1 MTSVTFDDFCENIPD
16 LKENIQNGTIKV
28 IPLKNGKKAPRDNGW
43 SKKEYTLTEIENSN
57 TNLGIMPGYN
67 HQDSSLA
74 IIDID
79 GYTMNGV
86 NAEEKA
92 YYKEATQKFLF
103 ECLKDIPGAMIV
115 RTQSGGFHI
124 YLWNRTVN
132 EHIHET
138 SNHLHFPMDFYIE
151 ELRGKSLK
159 HSIEIFTKGG
169 SKQCLLPG
177 CIVYNEATGKENDY
191 IILSEINSLNNIATV
206 DNIHQT
212 VIDTLVKKGFT
223 YNETTTNDKPNND
236 NSDYSTEL
244 KTLTKKEIEEVA
256 EIVSPVIEKIDGQKH
271 TGTLYL
277 GGYFSRNI
285 TASSTNKI
293 ANHIIRK
300 IGHLF
305 DNTTEFKK
313 TLLKNYNKTD
323 DYKGGLP
330 KFCSIVES
338 VDPTFNT
345 SKFIFQMNKICRL
358 RFVHSILTK
367 KYSNS
372 KKKYLDIDYTNNK
385 ISTHIWNKT
394 EVKNEDGTTDT
405 RVFHTD
411 TYDLVN
417 MSPVDV
423 YETYNILDK
432 NASPKLCFSF
442 YRKGMPSKQTI
453 EGDDI
458 QIIEKQLERRPGIV
472 LKPREYKGI
481 VNEIIN
487 EYIKL
492 DQIHTIEEIPVPGI
506 FCNPLNG
513 QLARADE
520 NKSIPIELPSIDS
533 VSQAIGIWEDLEEV
547 YPGDH
552 SKLAHILRWGLL
564 SPFSYILKT
573 RFVWL
578 PMLFLYGASRTSKTT
593 LAEISLSPYSR
604 ITNEISIG
612 GGAFN
617 TDYRIG
623 HALSRQGIGTII
635 NEPSA
640 TINNDAFCDLLKRC
654 VESGIS
660 REKNENGMHIKIPC
674 YSNMCFTSN
683 SFLPTNDAFV
693 RRADYLE
700 FTKNER
706 LSDDDIELFNKT
718 FKHQNWNNTRFLEL
732 KPIGDYMA
740 YYVSQDVEV
749 LGNNHTD
756 VVFGMIESLFQYVG
770 EKPFAWLFSIPELME
785 IGASDNEVLSEFR
798 RMILKDYRDLTK
810 NSSKLYES
818 AFLNEVEVDDNMNVI
833 PVENNGD
840 FAKLLRAMIG
850 GNNVDYLHF
859 QRSNDSEYVI
869 VNTSVKNALKD
880 FNGSQITCKGLADYM
895 GKEYKTVY
903 YKGNRIKGFR
913 IEFEDFIMFL
923 NGGFGNLGNS
933 E

>member
-1 MTSVTFDDFCENIPD
+1 MVSVTFNDFCENIPD
-16 LKENIQNGTIKV
+16 LKENIINGSIKV

-43 SKKEYTLTEIENSN
+43 SKKEYTLQSLETSN

-67 HQDSSLA
+67 HTESSLA

-79 GYTMNGV
+79 GYTMNSV
-86 NAEEKA
+86 NADVKR
-92 YYKEATQKFLF
+92 YYKEATQKYLY

-132 EHIHET
+132 DHVHET
-138 SNHLHFPMDFYIE
+138 SNNLHFPSDFYIE
-151 ELRGKSLK
+151 ELQGKSLK

-177 CIVYNEATGKENDY
+177 CIVYDEATGKKNDY
-191 IILSEINSLNNIATV
+191 IILSEVNSLNNIATV

-212 VIDTLVKKGFT
+212 VIDTLTAKGFT
-223 YNETTTNDKPNND
+223 YYTTEKTTKEPATNNVPH
-236 NSDYSTEL
+236 EL
-244 KTLTKKEIEEVA
+244 KKLNKTEIQQAVTLI
-256 EIVSPVIEKIDGQKH
+256 SPILEKIDGQKH

-285 TASSTNKI
+285 TSKSCNQI
-293 ANHIIRK
+293 ANGVIRE

-305 DNTTEFKK
+305 NDAGEFKK
-313 TLLKNYNKTD
+313 TLLKNYTKND

-330 KFCSIVES
+330 KFCNIVES
-338 VDPTFNT
+338 IDPTFNS
-345 SKFIFQMNKICRL
+345 SKFIFQMNKICRTT
-358 RFVHSILTK
+358 FVHSILVK
-367 KYSNS
+367 KYNKN
-372 KKKYLDIDYTNNK
+372 KKKYLDIDYKNNK
-385 ISTHIWNKT
+385 ISTHIWNR
-394 EVKNEDGTTDT
+394 VKKENEDGTETWAT
-405 RVFHTD
+405 FHTD

-417 MSPVDV
+417 MSPEDI

-432 NASPKLCFSF
+432 NASPKLCLTF

-458 QIIEKQLERRPGIV
+458 QVIEKQLERRPGIV
-472 LKPREYKGI
+472 LKPREYKGV

-492 DQIHTIEEIPVPGI
+492 DQIHIIEEIPVPGV
-506 FCNPLNG
+506 FCNPLTG
-513 QLARADE
+513 ALARADN
-520 NKSIPIELPSIDS
+520 NKNVPIELPNPDK
-533 VSQAIGIWEDLEEV
+533 VSQAIGIWEDLERV
-547 YPGDH
+547 YPGDN

-593 LAEISLSPYSR
+593 LAEISLSPYTK
-604 ITNEISIG
+604 ITPEISIG

-640 TINNDAFCDLLKRC
+640 TINNDHNCDLLKRC
-654 VESGIS
+654 VESPIS
-660 REKNENGMHIKIPC
+660 REVKDNGVHTKVPC

-683 SFLPTNDAFV
+683 SFIPTNDAFV

-706 LSDDDIELFNKT
+706 LSDDNVKEFNET

-732 KPIGDYMA
+732 RPLGDFIV
-740 YYVSQDVEV
+740 YYVNQNVNI
-749 LGNNHTD
+749 LGSNHTD
-756 VVFGMIESLFQYVG
+756 IVFNMIDALYGYVG
-770 EKPFAWLFSIPELME
+770 EHAPGWLYSIPELMD
-785 IGASDNEVLSEFR
+785 IGVSDTEVLSEFR
-798 RMILKDYRDLTK
+798 RLVLKDYRDLTK
-810 NSSKLYES
+810 NSSKMYDY
-818 AFLNEVEVDDNMNVI
+818 AFENAATVDDDLNVTHH
-833 PVENNGD
+833 NHQGD
-840 FAKLLRAMIG
+840 FAKLLRAIIES
-850 GNNVDYLHF
+850 NNIPYLHF
-859 QRSNDSEYVI
+859 AKVKGGEYVI
-869 VNTSVKNALKD
+869 VNSSVKNALKD
-880 FNGSQITCKGLADYM
+880 FNGLQITCKGLADYM
-895 GKEYKTVY
+895 GYKYGTIS
-903 YKGNRIKGFR
+903 YKGHKIKAFR
-913 IEFEDFIMFL
+913 MLFHEFINFM
-923 NGGFGNLGNS
+923 NGGY
-933 E
+933 EDK

>member
-1 MTSVTFDDFCENIPD
+1 MVSVTFNDFCDNIPD
-16 LKENIQNGTIKV
+16 LRENIVNGNIKV

-43 SKKEYTLTEIENSN
+43 SKKEYSISDLETSN

-67 HQDSSLA
+67 HTDSSLA

-86 NAEEKA
+86 NAEEKR
-92 YYKEATQKFLF
+92 YYKEATQKYLY

-132 EHIHET
+132 EHLHET
-138 SNHLHFPMDFYIE
+138 SNNLHFPKDFYIE
-151 ELRGKSLK
+151 ELQGKSLK

-177 CIVYNEATGKENDY
+177 CIVYDEATGKENDY

-212 VIDTLVKKGFT
+212 VIDTLLAKGFT
-223 YNETTTNDKPNND
+223 YEQRQKTTATDIP
-236 NSDYSTEL
+236 STTRKLKKLSNTEIQKVVEL
-244 KTLTKKEIEEVA
+244 TAPLL
-256 EIVSPVIEKIDGQKH
+256 EKIDGQKH

-277 GGYFSRNI
+277 GGYLSRNV
-285 TASSTNKI
+285 TSKSCNQ
-293 ANHIIRK
+293 
-300 IGHLF
+300 IGNGIVREIGTLF
-305 DNTTEFKK
+305 NDVGEFKK

-330 KFCSIVES
+330 KFCEIVES
-338 VDPTFNT
+338 IDPTFNT
-345 SKFIFQMNKICRL
+345 SKFIFQMNKVCRE

-367 KYSNS
+367 KYNNN

-385 ISTHIWNKT
+385 ISTHIWNRSEK
-394 EVKNEDGTTDT
+394 ENEDGTKTT
-405 RVFHTD
+405 FTYHTD

-417 MSPVDV
+417 MSPEDI

-432 NASPKLCFSF
+432 NASPKLCFTF

-458 QIIEKQLERRPGIV
+458 SIIEKQLERRPGIV
-472 LKPREYKGI
+472 LKPREYKGV

-492 DQIHTIEEIPVPGI
+492 DQIHIIEEIPVPGV
-506 FCNPLNG
+506 FCNPLTGN
-513 QLARADE
+513 LARADN
-520 NKSIPIELPSIDS
+520 NKAVPIELPSQDN
-533 VSQAIGIWEDLEEV
+533 VSQAIGIWEDLEKV
-547 YPGDH
+547 YPGDN

-573 RFVWL
+573 RFVWQ

-593 LAEISLSPYSR
+593 LAEISLCPYSR

-617 TDYRIG
+617 TEYRIG

-635 NEPSA
+635 NEPSSS
-640 TINNDAFCDLLKRC
+640 INNDVYVDMLKRC
-654 VESGIS
+654 VESNIS
-660 REKNENGMHIKIPC
+660 RERDVGGIHTKIPA

-683 SFLPTNDAFV
+683 SFIPTNDAFV

-706 LSDDDIELFNKT
+706 LSDDDIKLFNKT
-718 FKHQNWNNTRFLEL
+718 FQHQNWNNTRFLEL
-732 KPIGDYMA
+732 LPLGDFMV
-740 YYVSQDVEV
+740 YYVNQDVNM
-749 LGNNHTD
+749 LANQHID
-756 VVFGMIESLFQYVG
+756 IVFEMINAAYKYIG
-770 EKPFAWLFSIPELME
+770 EHAPAWLFSIPELMD
-785 IGASDNEVLSEFR
+785 IGASDTEVLSEFR
-798 RMILKDYRDLTK
+798 RLILKDYRDLTK
-810 NSSKLYES
+810 NSSKMYDY
-818 AFLNEVEVDDNMNVI
+818 AFENVAEVDDDLNVKHLTHQ
-833 PVENNGD
+833 GD
-840 FAKLLRAMIG
+840 FAKLLRAIIES
-850 GNNVDYLHF
+850 NNIPYLHYVKVK
-859 QRSNDSEYVI
+859 DVEYVI
-869 VNTSVKNALKD
+869 VNTTIKNALKD
-880 FNGSQITCKGLADYM
+880 FNGLQITCKGLADYM
-895 GKEYKTVY
+895 GYKY
-903 YKGNRIKGFR
+903 DSIRYKGHKIRGFR
-913 IEFEDFIMFL
+913 MLFSEFINFM
-923 NGGFGNLGNS
+923 NGGY
-933 E
+933 EDK

>member
-1 MTSVTFDDFCENIPD
+1 MVTVTFNDFCDNIPD
-16 LKENIQNGTIKV
+16 LRENILDNRIKV
-28 IPLKNGKKAPRDNGW
+28 IPLKQGQKAPRDNGW
-43 SKKEYTLTEIENSN
+43 SKKEYSIEDLETSN

-67 HQDSSLA
+67 HTDSSLA

-79 GYTMNGV
+79 GYTMNMV
-86 NAEEKA
+86 KPEEKQ
-92 YYKEATQKFLF
+92 YYKEATQKFLY

-132 EHIHET
+132 DHLHET
-138 SNHLHFPMDFYIE
+138 SNNLHFPEDFYIE

-177 CIVYNEATGKENDY
+177 CIVYDKATGKENDY

-212 VIDTLVKKGFT
+212 VIDTLVAKGFT
-223 YNETTTNDKPNND
+223 YHKPEKTTTTETPTTYNH
-236 NSDYSTEL
+236 EL
-244 KTLTKKEIEEVA
+244 KTLKPDEIQQVVELT
-256 EIVSPVIEKIDGQKH
+256 SPVIRKIDGQKH

-285 TASSTNKI
+285 TSKSCNQV
-293 ANHIIRK
+293 ANGIIRE

-305 DNTTEFKK
+305 DDVHGFKK
-313 TLLKNYNKTD
+313 TLLKNYNKSD

-330 KFCSIVES
+330 KLCSIVES
-338 VDPTFNT
+338 IDPTFNT
-345 SKFIFQMNKICRL
+345 SKFIFNMNKICRD
-358 RFVHSILTK
+358 RFVHSIMVK
-367 KYSNS
+367 KYNNN

-385 ISTHIWNKT
+385 ISTHIWNRA
-394 EVKNEDGTTDT
+394 ERENEDGSKSWVT
-405 RVFHTD
+405 FHTD
-411 TYDLVN
+411 TYDLIN
-417 MSPVDV
+417 MAPVDI

-432 NASPKLCFSF
+432 NASSKLCLSF

-458 QIIEKQLERRPGIV
+458 QMIEKQLERRPGIV
-472 LKPREYKGI
+472 LKPREYKGV

-492 DQIHTIEEIPVPGI
+492 DQIHIIEEIPVPGV

-513 QLARADE
+513 ELARAD
-520 NKSIPIELPSIDS
+520 NNTSVDITLPD
-533 VSQAIGIWEDLEEV
+533 VDKVNQAIGIWEDLERV

-573 RFVWL
+573 RFVWQ

-593 LAEISLSPYSR
+593 LAEISLCPYSK
-604 ITNEISIG
+604 ITGEISIG

-640 TINNDAFCDLLKRC
+640 VINNDNTCDLLKRC
-654 VESGIS
+654 IESPIS
-660 REKNENGMHIKIPC
+660 REIKDNGIHTKIPA

-683 SFLPTNDAFV
+683 SFIPTNDAFV

-706 LSDDDIELFNKT
+706 LTDDDIKLFNKT
-718 FKHQNWNNTRFLEL
+718 FKHQNWNNTRFLGL
-732 KPIGDYMA
+732 RPLGDYMV
-740 YYVSQDVEV
+740 YHISQDVNV
-749 LGNNHTD
+749 LSKNHTD
-756 VVFGMIESLFQYVG
+756 IVFGMIESLYSYVG
-770 EKPFAWLFSIPELME
+770 EHAPAWLFSMPELMD
-785 IGASDNEVLSEFR
+785 IGASDTEVLSEFR
-798 RMILKDYRDLTK
+798 RLVLKDYRDLTK
-810 NSSKLYES
+810 NSSKMYEN
-818 AFLNEVEVDDNMNVI
+818 AFENAVSVDDDLNVTHMNHQ
-833 PVENNGD
+833 GD
-840 FAKLLRAMIG
+840 FAKLLRAIIES
-850 GNNVDYLHF
+850 NNIPYLHF
-859 QRSNDSEYVI
+859 SQVKEDQYII
-869 VNTSVKNALKD
+869 VNTTIKNALKE
-880 FNGSQITCKGLADYM
+880 FNGLQITCKGLADYM
-895 GKEYKTVY
+895 GYKYDSIY
-903 YKGNRIKGFR
+903 YKGHKIRGFR
-913 IEFEDFIMFL
+913 MLFSEFINFL
-923 NGGFGNLGNS
+923 NGGY
-933 E
+933 EEK

>member
-1 MTSVTFDDFCENIPD
+1 MSIEVKFTDFCDNIPD
-16 LKENIQNGTIKV
+16 LRENIQNGTIKV
-28 IPLKNGKKAPRDNGW
+28 IPLKKGMKAPRDNGW
-43 SKKEYTLTEIENSN
+43 SKKEYTLSDIENSN

-67 HQDSSLA
+67 HTESSLA

-79 GYTMNGV
+79 GYTMNKV
-86 NAEEKA
+86 NAEEKQF
-92 YYKEATQKFLF
+92 YKEATQKFLY

-138 SNHLHFPMDFYIE
+138 SNNLHFPDNFYIE
-151 ELRGKSLK
+151 ELQGKSLK

-177 CIVYNEATGKENDY
+177 CIVYDKDTGKENDY
-191 IILSEINSLNNIATV
+191 IILSEVNSLNNIATV
-206 DNIHQT
+206 DDIHQT
-212 VIDTLVKKGFT
+212 VIDTLVNKGFT
-223 YNETTTNDKPNND
+223 YHKPEKNTNNSAPD
-236 NSDYSTEL
+236 NIKHSHEL
-244 KTLTKKEIEEVA
+244 KQLTNLEIQKTA
-256 EIVSPVIEKIDGQKH
+256 ELVSPLIEKIDGQKH
-271 TGTLYL
+271 TGCLYL

-285 TASSTNKI
+285 TVKSTNHV
-293 ANHIIRK
+293 ANAIIKR

-305 DNTTEFKK
+305 DDSGEFKK
-313 TLLKNYNKTD
+313 TLLKNYNKSD

-330 KFCSIVES
+330 KFCEIVES
-338 VDPTFNT
+338 IDPTFNT
-345 SKFIFQMNKICRL
+345 SKFIFEMNKICRL

-442 YRKGMPSKQTI
+442 YRKGMPSKQTV

-492 DQIHTIEEIPVPGI
+492 DQIHTIEEIPVQGI

-513 QLARADE
+513 NLARADE
-520 NKSIPIELPSIDS
+520 HSSVPIELPSQDS
-533 VSQAIGIWEDLEEV
+533 VSQAIGIWEDLEDV
-547 YPGDH
+547 YPGDN

-573 RFVWL
+573 RFVWQ

-593 LAEISLSPYSR
+593 LAEIGLSPYAR

-617 TDYRIG
+617 TEYRIG
-623 HALSRQGIGTII
+623 NALSRQGIGTII
-635 NEPSA
+635 NEPSSS
-640 TINNDAFCDLLKRC
+640 INNDIFIDLIKRS
-654 VESGIS
+654 VESNIC
-660 REKNENGMHIKIPC
+660 REKEDRGIHTKIPA

-683 SFLPTNDAFV
+683 SFIPTNDAFV

-706 LSDDDIELFNKT
+706 LSDDDIKLFNKT
-718 FKHQNWNNTRFLEL
+718 FRHQNWNNTRFLGL

-740 YYVSQDVEV
+740 YYVSQDVNV
-749 LGNNHTD
+749 LEGNHVD

-810 NSSKLYES
+810 NSSKIYEN
-818 AFLNEVEVDDNMNVI
+818 AFENAASVDDDFNVTHHRHH
-833 PVENNGD
+833 GD
-840 FAKLLRAMIG
+840 FAKLLRAVIES
-850 GNNVDYLHF
+850 NNISYLHF
-859 QRSNDSEYVI
+859 SEIKHQQYVL
-869 VNTSVKNALKD
+869 VNTSVKNALND
-880 FNGSQITCKGLADYM
+880 FNGLQITCKGLADYM
-895 GKEYKTVY
+895 GFKYDTY
-903 YKGNRIKGFR
+903 SYKGNKIKAFR
-913 IEFEDFIMFL
+913 MLFSEFINFL
-923 NGGFGNLGNS
+923 YGGF
-933 E
+933 EEKK